1 MCQICALALRHQRRN
16 KSDSLLSNTKNLSVL
31 ITLNQPT
38 DTQGKPSASN
48 NQPLHRST

>member
-1 MCQICALALRHQRRN
+1 MCQICVLALRHHRRN

-38 DTQGKPSASN
+38 DKLGKPSASN
-48 NQPLHRST
+48 N

>member
-1 MCQICALALRHQRRN
+1 MCQICALALRHQRLS

-38 DTQGKPSASN
+38 DKLAKSSALN
-48 NQPLHRST
+48 N